1 MIRKRGQLEQIVC
14 KVQNQAK
21 SNCNVYDAY
30 LSGKKE
36 KKRKKVRKSKT
47 LLKFKQ
53 MTTIS
58 GRMGF

>member
-21 SNCNVYDAY
+21 SNLNVYDAY

-36 KKRKKVRKSKT
+36 KKEEKSKE
-47 LLKFKQ
+47 KQ
-53 MTTIS
+53 DSIKIQANDYH
-58 GRMGF
+58 